1 MFKLIFNN
9 IRFHS
14 RRSLWIII
22 ELILFSAAAWF
33 ALEPVVVTQYIIR
46 RNPGYDIDR
55 LVNIQLAMKPTEEK
69 YTKEERYD
77 DLTRLLTRVR
87 SFPEVEYATIAPSM
101 SLEGRSLSVSSIP
114 VDSVNAV
121 YADVEFIPG
130 TDFFR
135 TFGIRTSGGADGGKV
150 FNEPVCNKNDIIVSR
165 SVAELTH
172 PGVNA
177 LGHYLNER
185 CEIMTHGRD
194 KRIIGIVDDVTYR
207 SIFVRTPIVYKA
219 MTEKDII
226 KRMGS
231 VTSCTLVARLKQ
243 GINPDDFIRKHS
255 GTINTEL
262 SSGNIYAHSPNTY
275 TDLRDNNAIGYINSN
290 ILCQALLVFLIVNLC
305 LGVIG
310 TFYLQTRNRSRDAGI
325 MRAFGATRGSIC
337 RNLIAEGWCIAI
349 LAWIIGNIGTWF
361 IAGIYGMTEHEYM
374 ADKKSQALNNIIPLW
389 IDDFATHFWV
399 ISAIVLVLLLVT
411 VTIGVYIPARR
422 IAGISPV
429 DALRENN

>member
-9 IRFHS
+9 IRSHS

-22 ELILFSAAAWF
+22 ELLLFSVAAWF
-33 ALEPVVVTQYIIR
+33 TLEPVVVTRYILG

-87 SFPEVEYATIAPSM
+87 SFPEVEYATIATYQ
-101 SLEGRSLSVSSIP
+101 SLESRSLSISSLPI
-114 VDSVNAV
+114 DSVNAV
-121 YADVEFIPG
+121 YAEAEFIPG
-130 TDFFR
+130 TDFFK
-135 TFGIRTSGGADGGKV
+135 TFGIRTDGGKV
-150 FNEPVCNKNDIIVSR
+150 FNEPVCNKNDIVVSR

-177 LGHYLNER
+177 LGHYLNEH

-194 KRIIGIVDDVTYR
+194 QRIVGIVDDVPYR
-207 SIFVRTPIVYKA
+207 SIFVRTPMIYKA
-219 MTEKDII
+219 MTQKDVI
-226 KRMGS
+226 KRMGG
-231 VTSCTLVARLKQ
+231 VTSYTLVARLKP
-243 GINPDDFIRKHS
+243 GYNPDDFVREHS
-255 GTINTEL
+255 ETINTEL
-262 SSGNIYAHSPNTY
+262 SSGNIYAHSPMPY
-275 TDLRDNNAIGYINSN
+275 TGLRENNAVGIINGM
-290 ILCQALLVFLIVNLC
+290 ILCEALLIFLIVNLC

-310 TFYLQTRNRSRDAGI
+310 TFYLQTRDRSRNAGI

-337 RNLIAEGWCIAI
+337 RNLIAEGWCMAI
-349 LAWIIGNIGTWF
+349 MAWIIGNIGAWF
-361 IAGIYGMTEHEYM
+361 IADIYGMTEHEYM
-374 ADKKSQALNNIIPLW
+374 VNKSEAVINAIPLW
-389 IDDFATHFWV
+389 IDNFATHFWV
-399 ISAIVLVLLLVT
+399 ISVMVLILLLVT

-422 IAGISPV
+422 IADISPV